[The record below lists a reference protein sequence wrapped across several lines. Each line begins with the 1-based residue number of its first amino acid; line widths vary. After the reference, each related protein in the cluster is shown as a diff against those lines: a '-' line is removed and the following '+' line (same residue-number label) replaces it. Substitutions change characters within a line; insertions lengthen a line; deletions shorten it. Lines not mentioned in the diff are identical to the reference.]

1 MSSRNWTQQQVNE
14 ANIRMH
20 GAPDRKVVA
29 PDAVTDESELHDEIM
44 AYCRSKDWV
53 CLHGSMAHRTFRTI
67 GECDFQIYA
76 SDSRAFLIECKSK
89 TGKLSPEQ
97 QAFAAQARK
106 NGHTVHCIR
115 SMTEFLE
122 LVR

>member
-1 MSSRNWTQQQVNE
+1 MSTRWTEQQVREYNL
-14 ANIRMH
+14 RMA
-20 GAPDRKVVA
+20 GVTERTTVA
-29 PDAVTDESELHDEIM
+29 PEAVTDESELHDEIM

-89 TGKLSPEQ
+89 TGKVSPEQ
-97 QAFAAQARK
+97 QAFAAQAWK
-106 NGHTVHCIR
+106 NGHTVHLVR
-115 SMTEFLE
+115 SMTHFLE
-122 LVR
+122 LVK